1 MDTQPCFRLLSTR
14 FVINIRKGKLFVISA
29 PSGAGKSTLI
39 AGVLPLFPDMLYSV
53 SCTTRPPR
61 SGETDGISYYFL
73 DEERFKAMTENGE
86 FLEWKTVHGN
96 FYGTPA
102 KPVQEALTAGRRMVL
117 DIDVQGALE
126 VFAKVSEAV
135 GIFVTAPNLTALEE
149 RLRRR
154 STETEESIGIR
165 LKNAVAE
172 MAYGDTFKYQVVN
185 DDLDRAVLDLAA
197 VIRSEFKCCRDMQ
210 SSHVE

>member
-1 MDTQPCFRLLSTR
+1 M
-14 FVINIRKGKLFVISA
+14 RKGKLFVISA

-73 DEERFKAMTENGE
+73 DEERFKGMTENGE
-86 FLEWKTVHGN
+86 FLEWKKVHGN
-96 FYGTPA
+96 FYGTPM
-102 KPVQEALTAGRRMVL
+102 KPVQKALNSGRSMVL
-117 DIDVQGALE
+117 DIDVQGARE

-135 GIFVTAPNLTALEE
+135 GIFVTAPNLTTLEE

-154 STETEESIGIR
+154 STETEESIRIR
-165 LKNAVAE
+165 LRNAVAE
-172 MAYGDTFKYQVVN
+172 MAFGDTFKYQVVN
-185 DDLDRAVLDLAA
+185 DDLNRAVQELADI
-197 VIRSEFKCCRDMQ
+197 IRSESRCGSTQ
-210 SSHVE
+210 SSDVE

>member
-1 MDTQPCFRLLSTR
+1 M
-14 FVINIRKGKLFVISA
+14 RKGKLFVISA

-86 FLEWKTVHGN
+86 FLEWKKVHGN
-96 FYGTPA
+96 FYGTPT
-102 KPVQEALTAGRRMVL
+102 KPVHKALNSGRRMVL

-126 VFAKVSEAV
+126 VFAKVRDAV
-135 GIFVTAPNLTALEE
+135 GIFVTAPNITALEE
-149 RLRRR
+149 RLCRR
-154 STETEESIGIR
+154 STETEESIRIR
-165 LKNAVAE
+165 MSNAVLE

-185 DDLDRAVLDLAA
+185 DDLNRAVQELADI
-197 VIRSEFKCCRDMQ
+197 IRSESRSCLDTQ
-210 SSHVE
+210 SSDVE